1 MFLRHMHRTVL
12 WCISVLVF
20 SLSGPAVRPA
30 ATAEISG
37 QQLLKQLIEAARKE
51 GRLDYFTISSQG
63 ERGAREI
70 ETAFNRRF
78 DLNIKFNTD
87 LSGGEAEKFSQAQM
101 EAAAG
106 IPPTY
111 DVLQGPEHR
120 PLGAWEKKAIQYIDN
135 WEALLK
141 EISSEAYE
149 VRDKISPLVLAGY
162 AFAFA
167 NRVSALNYR
176 TDLISEDELPQTRKE
191 LGNPKYKGMYPA
203 DKWITTTQFGT
214 LVYSRD
220 EWLKIVQSWSWWN
233 PPVLHYPVAVQRM
246 MVGEFK
252 FIPTNAYY
260 VFQVKARDPKAPI
273 GLAFFKDLTPVS
285 YVLHHVQKGA
295 KHPNA
300 AKLFVLWSTSP
311 EAQNIWESV
320 ENASAENLMLKR
332 GTGPMS
338 TNVREALLKKNVKL
352 VSWWD
357 NKKAL
362 DTFLWY
368 STPEGQ
374 EYSKKLEQAQYG
386 RP

>member
-1 MFLRHMHRTVL
+1 MFLRHMHRIVL

-78 DLNIKFNTD
+78 GLNIKFNTD

-149 VRDKISPLVLAGY
+149 VRDKISPLV
-162 AFAFA
+162 
-167 NRVSALNYR
+167 
-176 TDLISEDELPQTRKE
+176 Q
-191 LGNPKYKGMYPA
+191 
-203 DKWITTTQFGT
+203 
-214 LVYSRD
+214 
-220 EWLKIVQSWSWWN
+220 
-233 PPVLHYPVAVQRM
+233 
-246 MVGEFK
+246 
-252 FIPTNAYY
+252 
-260 VFQVKARDPKAPI
+260 
-273 GLAFFKDLTPVS
+273 
-285 YVLHHVQKGA
+285 
-295 KHPNA
+295 
-300 AKLFVLWSTSP
+300 
-311 EAQNIWESV
+311 
-320 ENASAENLMLKR
+320 
-332 GTGPMS
+332 
-338 TNVREALLKKNVKL
+338 
-352 VSWWD
+352 
-357 NKKAL
+357 
-362 DTFLWY
+362 
-368 STPEGQ
+368 
-374 EYSKKLEQAQYG
+374 
-386 RP
+386 